1 MRIVT
6 FSSLFPNPAQPGL
19 GLFVAERL
27 RHLLASG
34 SVEARIVAPV
44 PWFPSTHPRFGKYSE
59 FARVPAQ
66 ATWQGLPVLHPKHA
80 VIPGPGWYL
89 TPWWMALSA
98 ASALCRIRASGHDF
112 DLIDAHYYYP
122 DGVAAALLGKWFQRP
137 VVITARGTDVNL
149 IPRYA
154 LARRMVLRASDCA
167 AHSIAVSAALQATM
181 VGLGMAEPRISV
193 LRNGVDLAR
202 FRPLEREAL
211 RRRLGLAGPTLLSA
225 GNLVELKG
233 HQLVIEALTSLPQ
246 WQLVIAGRG
255 ELEAELKRQAAAR
268 GLAGRVR
275 FTGSLPQQDL
285 IEYYNAADA
294 LVLASSREGMP
305 NVVLEAMACGLPVI
319 ATAVGGAPEVLDAR
333 VGRLIERSVPAIVAA
348 AQSLEADPPER
359 SAVRMH
365 AEQFDW
371 EATTRGQ
378 LEVFAGAIRTWISGP
393 RVPDNALSGER
404 RA

>member
-44 PWFPSTHPRFGKYSE
+44 PWFPSTHSRFGKYSE

-66 ATWQGLPVLHPKHA
+66 STWQGLPVLHPKHA

-98 ASALCRIRASGHDF
+98 ASALRHIRASGHDF

-122 DGVAAALLGKWFQRP
+122 DGVAAALLGKWFKRP

-154 LARRMVLRASDCA
+154 LARRMVLRASHGA
-167 AHSIAVSAALQATM
+167 AHSIAVSAALQETM
-181 VGLGMAEPRISV
+181 VALGMAEPRISV

-268 GLAGRVR
+268 GVAGRVR
-275 FTGSLPQQDL
+275 FTGSLAQQDL

-365 AEQFDW
+365 AEHFDW

-378 LEVFAGAIRTWISGP
+378 LEVFAVAIRTWISAP
-393 RVPDNALSGER
+393 RVPDNALSGGR